1 MRDIEVKIDEKTLQT
16 IANLTDGKY
25 FRATNNLKLAEIYKE
40 IDRLEKS
47 KIDSKELSSKTEE
60 YKGMLFRPCF
70 WPFSSCFFS

>member
-1 MRDIEVKIDEKTLQT
+1 MKKTLQT

-47 KIDSKELSSKTEE
+47 KIDSKELNSQNRRIQKD
-60 YKGMLFRPCF
+60 MLSLHFF
-70 WPFSSCFFS
+70 WR